1 MANQSTEAV
10 ESPQH
15 KTLLLLLLLMFL
27 FFWLAAAY
35 FFLHLFGWLWAKVC
49 SCTVSQRVGI
59 QCDTRSRQNGALTD
73 GTSVEIATKKLN
85 KTNEK

>member
-15 KTLLLLLLLMFL
+15 KTLLLLLMFL

-35 FFLHLFGWLWAKVC
+35 FFLHLFGWLWAKVFLAQFP
-49 SCTVSQRVGI
+49 SGLGSNVTL
-59 QCDTRSRQNGALTD
+59 GAD
-73 GTSVEIATKKLN
+73 RMER
-85 KTNEK
+85 